1 MNLFSACG
9 TDNDA
14 FKEFAYKLSQVK
26 LSRLK
31 HAKLRYR
38 ENAKKVREIRKIERM
53 KIRLLLLLFPIFCH
67 SQTIIKN
74 DSIIIT
80 LKFKIEH
87 KSLFF
92 KDTIYQTT
100 KNKIRVHNDS
110 LFIYGKNQYLK
121 WKIQ

>member
-9 TDNDA
+9 CDNDG
-14 FKEFAYKLSQVK
+14 FIEFTYKLSQVK
-26 LSRLK
+26 LLRLK
-31 HAKLRYR
+31 QAKLRYR

-53 KIRLLLLLFPIFCH
+53 KIRLLLLLLPIFCH
-67 SQTIIKN
+67 SQTIIRN

-87 KSLFF
+87 KTLFF
-92 KDTIYQTT
+92 KDTIYHTK

-110 LFIYGKNQYLK
+110 LFIYGKKQYLK
-121 WKIQ
+121 NKL